1 MSYSINNHHFA
12 PFQPLS
18 GHKEARHPVVI
29 EGEKT
34 NTSNTAQNVE
44 QAQTRNSTTHSSQ
57 SPPERII
64 EARPIKESE
73 QLLGAKTVLPARSP
87 LAAFATVA
95 QPALNLGASVDTY
108 A

>member
-1 MSYSINNHHFA
+1 MSFSINNHHFA

-18 GHKEARHPVVI
+18 GHKEARRPIVI
-29 EGEKT
+29 EGEKA
-34 NTSNTAQNVE
+34 NSSNTPSGVE
-44 QAQTRNSTTHSSQ
+44 QAQSRNGTTHSSQ
-57 SPPERII
+57 PSQERII
-64 EARPIKESE
+64 EARPIKDSE
-73 QLLGAKTVLPARSP
+73 QLFGAKTVLPARSP